1 MRRNEVQSLAYSL
14 LPVHSNT
21 TLMANCILKSVVYLF
36 LWFGWESDAE
46 GVGRDVEVRGR
57 GGGEEG
63 GGDLPK

>member
-1 MRRNEVQSLAYSL
+1 MRRNEVKSLAYSL
-14 LPVHSNT
+14 LPVLSNT
-21 TLMANCILKSVVYLF
+21 TLIANCILKYPF

-46 GVGRDVEVRGR
+46 GVGRGVEVRGR